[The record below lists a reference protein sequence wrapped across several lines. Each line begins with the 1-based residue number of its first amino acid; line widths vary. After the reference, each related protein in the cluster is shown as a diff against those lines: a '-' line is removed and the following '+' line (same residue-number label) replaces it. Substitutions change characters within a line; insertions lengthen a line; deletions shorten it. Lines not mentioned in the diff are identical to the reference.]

1 MATQLRAV
9 LDQFAT
15 ASGPVSLAEMAQH
28 LQLEP
33 GILEGMIAYWVRK
46 GRLREVFAMSSGAGC
61 ARCGISDSCPFVVP
75 MPRTYELVRESELPV
90 TNCACACG
98 KGQ

>member
-9 LDQFAT
+9 LDGFAA
-15 ASGPVSLAEMAQH
+15 ASGPVSLAEMAQR

-46 GRLREVFAMSSGAGC
+46 GKLREVFAMSSGAGC

-75 MPRTYELVRESELPV
+75 MPRTYELVRENELPV
-90 TNCACACG
+90 VACACG
-98 KGQ
+98 HGKEQ